1 MVNNSLYNKILL
13 CSRYY
18 PRVLAYYFKEW
29 NDFHMTA
36 HIHDRVEIMYVISGT
51 CTVGV
56 NNTTFGMKKGEFVL
70 IDANVSHNLVV
81 EKNCPCRMLNIEFTF
96 EEKPFITPSYGEIS
110 MSSVSFKKFLR
121 EEEPFV
127 ILRDPEEVY
136 PALKSLI
143 AELDGSGVDRE
154 LIIQLLMVQLL
165 VKISRLSEERN
176 IAPNAGAA
184 YVRKAMTYMQQHYDR
199 DIKVEDIAAA
209 VNLHPSYLHRVF
221 KANQGITLLEY
232 LTNVR
237 MEKSKMLLA
246 NTDIP
251 IIDVSGYVGINS
263 RQYFTYMFK
272 RNTGITPQAFRKAVN
287 KMVLSK
293 EG

>member
-1 MVNNSLYNKILL
+1 MVNNSLYNKKLL

-18 PRVLAYYFKEW
+18 PKVLAYYFKEW
-29 NDFHMTA
+29 NDFHMSA

-56 NNTTFGMKKGEFVL
+56 NNVTFGMKKGEFIL

-81 EKNCPCRMLNIEFTF
+81 EKNCPCRMLNIEFIF
-96 EEKPFITPSYGEIS
+96 GEKPFITPSYGEIS
-110 MSSVSFKKFLR
+110 ASSISFRKFLI
-121 EEEPFV
+121 EKEPFV

-154 LIIQLLMVQLL
+154 LIIQLLMMQLL

-232 LTNVR
+232 LTNLRV
-237 MEKSKMLLA
+237 EKSKMLLA

-251 IIDVSGYVGINS
+251 IIDVSEYVGINS
-263 RQYFTYMFK
+263 RQYFTYVFK